1 MKNKEG
7 CDTKVR
13 ILALERIL
21 QGTDKPLSTEKIM
34 DILEKQYRIH
44 GNRHTFGDDI
54 KALRVFIDVHFK
66 HKHGFWIGKSESRGE
81 ADTQKARA

>member
-21 QGTDKPLSTEKIM
+21 QGTDKPLSTEEIM
-34 DILEKQYRIH
+34 EILENTANQS
-44 GNRHTFGDDI
+44 DI
-54 KALRVFIDVHFK
+54 VVP
-66 HKHGFWIGKSESRGE
+66 
-81 ADTQKARA
+81 

>member
-21 QGTDKPLSTEKIM
+21 QSTDEPPCIRRLS
-34 DILEKQYRIH
+34 L
-44 GNRHTFGDDI
+44 
-54 KALRVFIDVHFK
+54 
-66 HKHGFWIGKSESRGE
+66 
-81 ADTQKARA
+81 